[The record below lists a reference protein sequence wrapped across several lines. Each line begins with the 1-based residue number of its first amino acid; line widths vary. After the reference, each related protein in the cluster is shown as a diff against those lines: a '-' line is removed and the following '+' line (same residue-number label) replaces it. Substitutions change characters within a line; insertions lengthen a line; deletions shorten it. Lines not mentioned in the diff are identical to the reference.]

1 VRGLRAHLAV
11 LLISSAAIWP
21 TQALGHELE
30 ARCREFGLLAPVCDG
45 AREVEQGLAR
55 TGVSAA
61 DFTDDPVQ
69 EIEITDFY
77 FAPRIV
83 QVFDRTRI
91 VFRNTNPTG
100 GNRHSLSSSDLGSDH
115 RVLPLIPEFGAGQ
128 GFDSNGLLQPG
139 DVFVLDI
146 DIAAMDPVSYLPTG
160 LGDYWIGY
168 HCYVHGAAQMS
179 GLIRVLP
186 RT

>member
-1 VRGLRAHLAV
+1 MRRVF
-11 LLISSAAIWP
+11 AAIA
-21 TQALGHELE
+21 ALLLCAPSSGGAHELE
-30 ARCREFGLLAPVCDG
+30 ARCRELGMLAPMCD
-45 AREVEQGLAR
+45 ATRELEQGAAR

-61 DFTDDPVQ
+61 DFTDDPGQQV
-69 EIEITDFY
+69 EITDFY

-91 VFRNTNPTG
+91 VFTNTNPLG
-100 GNRHSLSSSDLGSDH
+100 GNRHSLSSSDLGSDG
-115 RVLPLIPEFGAGQ
+115 RVLPIAPEFGAGR
-128 GFDSNGLLQPG
+128 GFRSDGVLQPG
-139 DVFVLDI
+139 DTFTLDI

-160 LGDYWIGY
+160 AGDYWIAY

-186 RT
+186 RV